1 MASGL
6 PRSGCFEVYI
16 RQQWCPVSVTLHEDS
31 LTLTL
36 TEHPEPTNAF
46 NGTLDAA
53 CHGYVNGSP
62 DLPDSIAGQKRLVR
76 VVKGE
81 QNGLGI
87 SIKGGKENRMPILI
101 SKIFKG
107 MAADNTEKLY
117 VGDAIISVNGED
129 MREATHDDA
138 VRALK
143 RAGRIVELEVK
154 YLREVTP
161 YFKKAS
167 PLSDLGWGTQDS
179 AQKDSGGT
187 VGGGVG
193 GGGGSSKAQW
203 SETKTIP
210 LRLCYLCRNLT
221 MTDPEK
227 RTLELHSPDGKG
239 LCALRFPDPATCS
252 DWFNAIHSNVM
263 LLTQQAVLEANHI
276 ISAVPNQRQIRH
288 MGWLSEQLPGEGGT
302 TTWKPVFL
310 ALTDKDMALYDTAP
324 WSKEEWATPFQDHQ
338 LLATRLVHCG
348 KQNSSQ
354 LGGGDV
360 LSFGTRSGTRH
371 GVETHIFRV
380 ETQRDLAYW
389 SRALVQGSHGAVLLV
404 KEVTCAAKWKEKK
417 CRLLVHYENGFT
429 LTEEVEEGAGGPGE
443 QQQQQLQR
451 PPPPILWQYPYE
463 KLRMSADD
471 GHRLLWLDLVDDGEQ
486 ELDLNTCPKP
496 IVFII
501 HTFLSAKVSRLGLI
515 A

>member
-1 MASGL
+1 MAGV
-6 PRSGCFEVYI
+6 PRSGSFEVFI
-16 RQQWCPVSVTLHEDS
+16 RQQWCPVSVTLNEDS

-36 TEHPEPTNAF
+36 TEHPEQISAF
-46 NGTLDAA
+46 NGSLDASS
-53 CHGYVNGSP
+53 HGYVNGSP
-62 DLPDSIAGQKRLVR
+62 EMPENIAGQKRFVR
-76 VVKGE
+76 VVKEE

-107 MAADNTEKLY
+107 MAADKTEKLY

-129 MREATHDDA
+129 LREATHDDA

-143 RAGRIVELEVK
+143 RAGKVVEMEVK

-167 PLSDLGWGTQDS
+167 PLSDLGWGSQDS
-179 AQKDSGGT
+179 AQKDGA
-187 VGGGVG
+187 
-193 GGGGSSKAQW
+193 KANW

-221 MTDPEK
+221 INDPEK
-227 RTLELHSPDGKG
+227 KTLELHSPDGKG
-239 LCALRFPDPATCS
+239 MCALRFPDPATCS

-263 LLTQQAVLEANHI
+263 LLTQQAIAEANQI
-276 ISAVPNQRQIRH
+276 ISSAPNQRHIRH
-288 MGWLSEQLPGEGGT
+288 MGWLAEQLPGEGGSP
-302 TTWKPVFL
+302 TWKPVFM
-310 ALTDKDMALYDTAP
+310 ALTDKDLALYDTAP

-348 KQNSSQ
+348 KQNSQ
-354 LGGGDV
+354 LKGADV
-360 LSFGTRSGTRH
+360 LSFGTRSGTRN

-380 ETQRDLAYW
+380 ETQRDLAHW
-389 SRALVQGSHGAVLLV
+389 SRALVQGSHGAVSLV
-404 KEVTCAAKWKEKK
+404 KEVTCPVKWKDKK
-417 CRLLVHYENGFT
+417 CRLVVHYESGFT
-429 LTEEVEEGAGGPGE
+429 LFEEVEEGSSGD
-443 QQQQQLQR
+443 QR
-451 PPPPILWQYPYE
+451 PPPNILWQYPYE
-463 KLRMSADD
+463 KVRMSADD
-471 GHRLLWLDLVDDGEQ
+471 GHRLLWLDFTDDGEQ